1 MVLLSADWTFI
12 HFVQSSPGLAKVKR
26 ILQDM
31 RISHA
36 RNITYQNVYQLENI
50 MILKIDIDGYISNFQ
65 SNNAMQCYY
74 YKFKKSTYRFNLKD
88 FHQGSH
94 ITFQLKTM
102 RRPFIK
108 SYSTSDKFQFELFRE
123 NLFKKAV
130 SSSFL
135 SNRKL

>member
-12 HFVQSSPGLAKVKR
+12 HFVQSSPGSAKVKR

-31 RISHA
+31 RIIHA
-36 RNITYQNVYQLENI
+36 RNLLVSVI

-94 ITFQLKTM
+94 ITF
-102 RRPFIK
+102 R
-108 SYSTSDKFQFELFRE
+108 
-123 NLFKKAV
+123 
-130 SSSFL
+130 
-135 SNRKL
+135 